1 MGDRRGIVVGF
12 DAFFK
17 SGAGN
22 HRAYP
27 YQVRS
32 AEHAWPETLVVPTG
46 FGKTAA
52 VLAAWLWKIGRGD
65 AETPRRLVYCL
76 PMRTLVEQTESAAKR
91 WIDTARSVL
100 GLEVNLDVLM
110 GGRSEGRR
118 GLPQWMLYPERPAI
132 LIGTQDI
139 LISAALMRGYQVL
152 ARRVRLGCAALWRRK
167 DFRHPRRTR
176 LGLIE
181 ARSSD
186 TDAGLMATGIR
197 GRRATRVFS
206 VRRMGKSMG
215 NTNSSINMHLNFSI
229 LVVIVA
235 EREGFEPSIR
245 FPAYTLSK
253 RAP

>member
-1 MGDRRGIVVGF
+1 VGF

-118 GLPQWMLYPERPAI
+118 GLPKWMLYPERPAI

-152 ARRVRLGCAALWRRK
+152 ARRV
-167 DFRHPRRTR
+167 R

-215 NTNSSINMHLNFSI
+215 NTAHL
-229 LVVIVA
+229 
-235 EREGFEPSIR
+235 
-245 FPAYTLSK
+245 
-253 RAP
+253 